1 MSITKSGFSNRLR
14 NRPQNSPPPVPSSKE
29 SLDVFSGLLGI
40 AAKGA
45 LAFGLV
51 TLIFYL
57 GAAQHIVT
65 GANLTEGILL
75 AALALVLGILGVSV
89 LIVGTMLVFPQMN
102 FFLLAMASGASFRH
116 LSRIQKWRAYGFCTA
131 VGVYSLAMPW
141 TIRELLIHGHEQY
154 AIGTIAVAGTLAGIL
169 AMGWTRI
176 HQVCLRSSSHSSGRM
191 DALSEGVNACVLLWM
206 SPLIWAM
213 VSLILPFR
221 ICLVL
226 SAIGFFNAIG
236 LSLMLS
242 SGNKV
247 LPSWRVLGRTLLAF
261 CFVVSTII
269 SIFVPAFGGE
279 TGVLK
284 AFQGVALNVPQ
295 ATLAVSPANLERLER
310 VAAQHGRS
318 LNVCR
323 NADGSA
329 TITDVR
335 VLWHTLGTNGL
346 VELWSEPT
354 DPKHYVNGSKAHFRT
369 SLLERW
375 FNLLGWRGVRVP
387 LENSGLAVITG
398 SNLHCLELDGL
409 LFETNASVL
418 GEKARTVL
426 QERLGHMLANVQ
438 QVKNGNGLPVRTIQR
453 IEVVGHADPRRR
465 FNGTNE
471 ELAAQRAESV
481 KAAVQAWIHAD
492 APEWRAAVV
501 STRSEGSR
509 EQARKCDSNDAAENQ
524 ACNAFN
530 RRVVIRMISTLAD

>member
-1 MSITKSGFSNRLR
+1 MSITKPGSSNRLR
-14 NRPQNSPPPVPSSKE
+14 IRPQNSPPSALSAKE
-29 SLDVFSGLLGI
+29 SLDVFSSLLGI

-116 LSRIQKWRAYGFCTA
+116 LSPIYKWRTYGFCIA

-141 TIRELLIHGHEQY
+141 AIRELLIHGHERY
-154 AIGTIAVAGTLAGIL
+154 AILGIVVAGTLAGIL
-169 AMGWTRI
+169 AMGWTWVHRA
-176 HQVCLRSSSHSSGRM
+176 CLRSSSHAPGRM
-191 DALSEGVNACVLLWM
+191 DALSEGLNAGVLLWM

-226 SAIGFFNAIG
+226 SAIGFFNAVG

-261 CFVVSTII
+261 CFVFSTII

-323 NADGSA
+323 NVDGSA

-354 DPKHYVNGSKAHFRT
+354 DPKQYVNGSKAHFRT

-387 LENSGLAVITG
+387 LDNSGLAVITG

-409 LFETNASVL
+409 LFETNASAL
-418 GEKARTVL
+418 SEKARTAL
-426 QERLGHMLANVQ
+426 QERLGHLHANVQ
-438 QVKNGNGLPVRTIQR
+438 QVKNGNGLPIRTIQR

-465 FNGTNE
+465 FKGTNE

-492 APEWRAAVV
+492 APEWRAAVI
-501 STRSEGSR
+501 SARSEGAR
-509 EQARKCDSNDAAENQ
+509 EQARKCDSDEAAENQ

-530 RRVVIRMISTLAD
+530 RRVVLRMISGLAD